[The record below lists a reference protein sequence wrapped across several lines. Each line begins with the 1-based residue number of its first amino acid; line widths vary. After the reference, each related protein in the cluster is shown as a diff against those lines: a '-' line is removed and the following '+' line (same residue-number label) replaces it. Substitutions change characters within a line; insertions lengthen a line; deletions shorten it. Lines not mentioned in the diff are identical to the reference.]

1 MSSIP
6 TIIIYDHQQ
15 IGFINLTPEMRLT
28 DIAMSIYVFFYN
40 QIPKYTMTCRFKFLS
55 DLIISNTLIKS
66 PEVEVTVPNDA
77 TIESFT
83 HFTISDLHSLAEI
96 EFPNMPH
103 YLNRFSHLPEYEITI
118 EDANTGLNRYLN
130 KK

>member
-1 MSSIP
+1 
-6 TIIIYDHQQ
+6 
-15 IGFINLTPEMRLT
+15 
-28 DIAMSIYVFFYN
+28 MSIYVFFYN

-55 DLIISNTLIKS
+55 DLIIFNTLIKS

-96 EFPNMPH
+96 EFPNI
-103 YLNRFSHLPEYEITI
+103 LTI
-118 EDANTGLNRYLN
+118 LIAFLIYQNMKLRSKMLIPVLIVI
-130 KK
+130 